1 MKKYLLGIDNGGS
14 MTKCAVFDLRGN
26 EITVAS
32 VRIPLIESQAGWT
45 ERDLNEVWEDN
56 AKVISEAVKKA
67 GISADEIIGIGLTGY
82 GNGICF
88 VDKEGNPVY
97 NGVVSS
103 DNRGADLC
111 TRLTDEGVQDAVYHL
126 TYQEFWPAQTA
137 IMMVWFKENMPEVLE
152 KTTYVL
158 SIKDFIRMKL
168 TGNPCYEVTETTCN
182 GLMNIHTQKFDPDIF
197 KALGLSEYMDRM
209 PKYAGVTEV
218 SGRVTEEAA
227 KKTGLAVGIPVAG
240 SCYDVNAAALAS
252 GILDDDTLCM
262 IAGTWSI
269 NEHLTKELIDGADS
283 IARSYHPDYY
293 ILEES
298 SPTSASNFEWFVENF
313 LEPNRPEVSK
323 GTLYDEC
330 NRLVGSIPP
339 EDSDVIFIPYLFS
352 SATHP
357 DAKGAFFNL
366 TSYNNRGHVIRSI
379 YEGIVFSSKVHVK
392 RLMEGGKT
400 FKSAKLSGGITKSEV
415 WSQMVCDIFQMPLEV
430 SAASEPGALGAA
442 MCAAIAGGAYKNYD
456 EAVKEMV
463 HMKKTYYPNKETANI
478 YNKKFA
484 AYEKALAAL
493 DFFYTEE

>member
-14 MTKCAVFDLRGN
+14 MTKCAVFDLKGN
-26 EITVAS
+26 EIAVAS
-32 VRIPLIESQAGWT
+32 VRIPLIEPQAGWT
-45 ERDLNEVWEDN
+45 ERDLNEVWEGN

-67 GISADEIIGIGLTGY
+67 GVSPDEIIGIGLTGY

-111 TRLTDEGVQDAVYHL
+111 TRLADEGVQDAIYHL

-182 GLMNIHTQKFDPDIF
+182 GLMNIHTQEYDPDIF

-227 KKTGLAVGIPVAG
+227 KKTGLTAGIPVAG
-240 SCYDVNAAALAS
+240 SCYDVNTGALAS

-269 NEHLTKELIDGADS
+269 NEHLTKELIDGANS

-298 SPTSASNFEWFVENF
+298 SPTSASNFEWFVESF
-313 LEPNRPEVSK
+313 LEPDRPGVSK

-330 NRLVGSIPP
+330 NRLVDSIPP
-339 EDSDVIFIPYLFS
+339 EDSDVIFIPYLFA

-463 HMKKTYYPNKETANI
+463 HMKKTYYPNKEKAEI